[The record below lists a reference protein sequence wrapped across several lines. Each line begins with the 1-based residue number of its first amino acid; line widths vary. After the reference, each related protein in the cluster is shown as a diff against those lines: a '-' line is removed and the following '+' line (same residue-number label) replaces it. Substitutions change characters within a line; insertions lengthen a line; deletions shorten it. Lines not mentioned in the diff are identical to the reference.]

1 MNALAP
7 RRHNGAMTTV
17 ERPFVS
23 AAATVNAELLDRA
36 GERLGRVDDVV
47 VRLADGHYP
56 PVTGLRVRIGGR
68 ELFVPAQ
75 QIASLQPYRVRLSG
89 DTLNLA
95 RFERRPGEVL
105 LDDAVL
111 GRRLIDVAAGHLV
124 HAHDIALAR
133 VDGWWR
139 VVGVDPRG
147 VSGAHRLLPWRTR
160 SGLVAPEVVI
170 DWSDVEPFV
179 GHVPTA
185 RLPMPLRRLR
195 RLHPAQIADLVE
207 HASRD
212 EGSEIIEAVHDDPE
226 LEADVFEEL
235 DVEHQRRYIEQR
247 SDEEAAAI
255 LAEMGPDDAA
265 DLIGEL
271 DQERR
276 RPILQALPAPQ
287 QEKVRRLLTYHPET
301 AGGMMG
307 PDVVSLRDSAT
318 VSDALAAVRAAH
330 DIGPQQSSSIVLVS
344 EDGRLVGTIALS
356 DVVSANSDA
365 VLRDVAT
372 PVTARLRP
380 ETDLPNVAL
389 MMTDY
394 NLSAL
399 PVVDAEDRVL
409 GVVTVDDLLEAMLP
423 PEWRLRRDDE
433 RT

>member
-1 MNALAP
+1 
-7 RRHNGAMTTV
+7 MTTV

-23 AAATVNAELLDRA
+23 AAATVNAALLDRA

-75 QIASLQPYRVRLSG
+75 QIASLQPYRVQLSG

-105 LDDAVL
+105 LDDDVL

-147 VSGAHRLLPWRTR
+147 ASGAHRLLPWRTR
-160 SGLVAPEVVI
+160 SGLVAPEAVI

-247 SDEEAAAI
+247 SDEEAAAL
-255 LAEMGPDDAA
+255 LAEMGP
-265 DLIGEL
+265 
-271 DQERR
+271 
-276 RPILQALPAPQ
+276 
-287 QEKVRRLLTYHPET
+287 
-301 AGGMMG
+301 
-307 PDVVSLRDSAT
+307 DSAT

-330 DIGPQQSSSIVLVS
+330 DIGPQQSSSIVLLS

-365 VLRDVAT
+365 ALRDVAT

-389 MMTDY
+389 LMTDY

-399 PVVDAEDRVL
+399 PVVDADDRVL

-423 PEWRLRRDDE
+423 PEWRLRRDDQ
-433 RT
+433 RA